1 MKRLALACAASLLAL
16 GASEAGAQDGGLG
29 TGPARAGGPPGIIW
43 DPPPRHDRGHGGF
56 GGAFWADDHETIV
69 IEREVVREV
78 PVAGPAPATPP
89 PPRKP
94 YKLGASYD
102 SLPPGGCM
110 KLIEGTT
117 AYYHCGG
124 EWYREVR
131 TGSAALYK
139 AVAPRL

>member
-1 MKRLALACAASLLAL
+1 MARRVTIIRLWMACGLMGLAGAASA
-16 GASEAGAQDGGLG
+16 D
-29 TGPARAGGPPGIIW
+29 PPGIIW

-56 GGAFWADDHETIV
+56 AGPFWWGDNETVV

-78 PVAGPAPATPP
+78 PVAAPAPAAPP

-94 YKLGASYD
+94 YVLGASYD

-110 KLIEGTT
+110 KLIEGTA

-131 TGSAALYK
+131 AGNVAMYK
-139 AVAPRL
+139 AVAAPL